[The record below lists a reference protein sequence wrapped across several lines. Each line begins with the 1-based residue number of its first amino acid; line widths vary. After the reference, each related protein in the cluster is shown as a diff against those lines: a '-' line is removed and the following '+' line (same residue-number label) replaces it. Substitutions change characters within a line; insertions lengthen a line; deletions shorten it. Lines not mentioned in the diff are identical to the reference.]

1 MNKIKSLK
9 YKLIPLG
16 IGAGAVASFAAD
28 GEQSGTDVTAA
39 LTNLNTTL
47 TNVSSS
53 ANTLSMTIVAL
64 VVVGV
69 VLSITIGWAKKAKR
83 AV

>member
-16 IGAGAVASFAAD
+16 IGAGAVASFAE
-28 GEQSGTDVTAA
+28 GEESGTDVTGA

-47 TNVSSS
+47 GTVTTS
-53 ANTLSMTIVAL
+53 ANTLSTTIIGL
-64 VVVGV
+64 VIVGV
-69 VLSITIGWAKKAKR
+69 VLSITIGWAKKAKK
-83 AV
+83 AS

>member
-16 IGAGAVASFAAD
+16 MGAGAVASFAE
-28 GEQSGTDVTAA
+28 GEQQSTDVTAA

-47 TNVSSS
+47 TTVSGS
-53 ANTLSMTIVAL
+53 ANTLSITIVGL

>member
-16 IGAGAVASFAAD
+16 MGAGAVASFAE
-28 GEQSGTDVTAA
+28 GEQQSTDVTAA
-39 LTNLNTTL
+39 LTDLNTTL
-47 TNVSSS
+47 TSVSSS

>member
-9 YKLIPLG
+9 YKLLP
-16 IGAGAVASFAAD
+16 IGMGVAAVSSFAEDEAA
-28 GEQSGTDVTAA
+28 GSDVTAA

-47 TNVSSS
+47 GTVTTS
-53 ANTLSMTIVAL
+53 ANTLSTTIVGL

-69 VLSITIGWAKKAKR
+69 ILAITIGWAKKAKR
-83 AV
+83 AA

>member
-16 IGAGAVASFAAD
+16 MGAGAVASFAE
-28 GEQSGTDVTAA
+28 GEQQTDVTAA

-53 ANTLSMTIVAL
+53 ANTLSTTIVAL

>member
-9 YKLIPLG
+9 YKLIPIG
-16 IGAGAVASFAAD
+16 MGAGAVASFAE
-28 GEQSGTDVTAA
+28 GEASGTDVTAA

-53 ANTLSMTIVAL
+53 ANTLSTTIVAL